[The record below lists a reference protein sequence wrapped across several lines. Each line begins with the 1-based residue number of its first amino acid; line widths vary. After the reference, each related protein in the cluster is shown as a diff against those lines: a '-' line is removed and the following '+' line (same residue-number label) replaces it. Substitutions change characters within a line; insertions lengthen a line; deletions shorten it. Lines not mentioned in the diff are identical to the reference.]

1 MSDKR
6 TRVGQYAQA
15 VMAAMLERWQSG
27 LDHAAAALKND
38 DKLAAFVGDAS
49 KGVAERAEALE
60 SALPQETGVEIKN
73 LLKTLLQQGD
83 LDLVSE
89 VSSALAQAGKGRAEP
104 LKAEIASAMA
114 LSAEDQE
121 KMRQA
126 LTKQYGEGLSFSFRV
141 DEALLGGLRVRVG
154 DRLIDTSVASRL
166 SALRESLSSVV
177 R

>member
-6 TRVGQYAQA
+6 TRAGQYAQA
-15 VMAAMLERWQSG
+15 VMSAMLERWQSA
-27 LDHAAAALKND
+27 LDHAAAALKSD
-38 DKLAAFVGDAS
+38 DKLAALVGDAS
-49 KGVAERAEALE
+49 KSVAERAEALE
-60 SALPQETGVEIKN
+60 GILPKGTAVEVKN

-83 LDLVSE
+83 IDLLGE
-89 VSSALAQAGKGRAEP
+89 VSSALAQVGGGRAEP
-104 LKAEIASAMA
+104 LKAEVASAVA
-114 LSAEDQE
+114 LSAEDEE

-154 DRLIDTSVASRL
+154 DRLVDTSVASRL
-166 SALRESLSSVV
+166 SALRESLASVV